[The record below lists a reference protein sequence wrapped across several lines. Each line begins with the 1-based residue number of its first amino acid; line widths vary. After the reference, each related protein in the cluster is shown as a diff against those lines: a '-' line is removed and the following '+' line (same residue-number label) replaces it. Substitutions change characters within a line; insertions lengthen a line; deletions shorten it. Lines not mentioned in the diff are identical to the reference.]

1 MGIWDTMST
10 CAGKVIVRRVSL
22 IAVIIAVVAPLIAGP
37 QEKFTVSGIGGYP
50 ISKSITSMWLAGP
63 DRHPLLMVY
72 FHGPDDWHNT
82 KWKVASKFEKGK
94 PGWAEFQSEK
104 ATLRLSMNAET
115 GEAEVQSGK
124 FKISESNTFLVCMQV
139 SPRFRRKSS
148 RSVCSIFLLRKISRL
163 QFCCFERIQNLWSVS
178 TKTLQPTIT
187 SNSSR
192 GEWSVRQT
200 QQACS
205 QLNHHIPVLDLD
217 RINGDPGVGIVGG
230 LAGLRVV
237 LPAVPGTDKLV
248 AFDNSL
254 AQGAA
259 AMQADIVHRRDG
271 AVHVSDADHSFANSE
286 FFGFTFRREVGL
298 SGELDE
304 GHC

>member
-124 FKISESNTFLVCMQV
+124 FKISESNTFLVLHAGEPSISQKIIPLGMFDLPTSKDQ
-139 SPRFRRKSS
+139 PA
-148 RSVCSIFLLRKISRL
+148 SVLLLRANPEL
-163 QFCCFERIQNLWSVS
+163 MERIN
-178 TKTLQPTIT
+178 K
-187 SNSSR
+187 
-192 GEWSVRQT
+192 
-200 QQACS
+200 
-205 QLNHHIPVLDLD
+205 D
-217 RINGDPGVGIVGG
+217 
-230 LAGLRVV
+230 
-237 LPAVPGTDKLV
+237 V
-248 AFDNSL
+248 A
-254 AQGAA
+254 
-259 AMQADIVHRRDG
+259 AD
-271 AVHVSDADHSFANSE
+271 DH
-286 FFGFTFRREVGL
+286 
-298 SGELDE
+298 
-304 GHC
+304 